1 MFDSGN
7 LSASI
12 QSDMKIKR
20 RSYDGFFKARVVCEW
35 INGKGSLQELA
46 VRYGVHPNQIKN
58 WKTLLLKR
66 ASEVLEDKRRS
77 RTACSEKGFRT
88 GLGRGRGIP
97 LDQ

>member
-12 QSDMKIKR
+12 RKDMKAKR
-20 RSYDGFFKARVVCEW
+20 RSYDGLFKAKVVCEW

-46 VRYGVHPNQIKN
+46 AQYGVHPNQIKN

-66 ASEVLEDKRRS
+66 AGEVLEDKRRS
-77 RTACSEKGFRT
+77 RAAYPAKELRAE
-88 GLGRGRGIP
+88 LGRGRGIRW
-97 LDQ
+97 DQ